1 MAPRLGHPRP
11 QLTRTGLNQVRLDYV
26 LRRILQLGIMLWG
39 AATLNFLLP
48 RLSPGN
54 PVRERL
60 LNAMAQGGMQQ
71 AGVEEMVQAYNQQFG
86 LDKPLWFQ
94 YFAYLWNALRLD
106 FGYSIAE
113 YPSRVLPMIM
123 SALPWTIG
131 LLLSATLI
139 SFAVGSL
146 LGALIAWPRS
156 PRILQYLV
164 GPMMT
169 LSAIPYYLLGL
180 VMVYLVGVIVPLFP
194 LSGGY
199 AVGSIPRLNLPTIVD
214 IVHHSI
220 LPGLSIVLVGIGF
233 WSLSMRGMMVTTSG
247 EDFITFAEAKGL
259 RGWRIFL
266 RYAMRNAI
274 LPQVTALAINLGTIV
289 SGLVVVEVVF
299 AYPGIGALL
308 FRAING
314 LDYFVI
320 YGVLFMTVL
329 AIALATIIIDL
340 LYPILDPR
348 ITYRGA

>member
-1 MAPRLGHPRP
+1 MRP
-11 QLTRTGLNQVRLDYV
+11 DYL
-26 LRRILQLGIMLWG
+26 LRRSLQLVVVLWG

-86 LDKPLWFQ
+86 LDKPLWYQ
-94 YFAYLWNALRLD
+94 YVAYLWNAMRLD

-113 YPSRVLPMIM
+113 YPSQVLPMIM

-131 LLLSATLI
+131 LLVTATLI
-139 SFAVGSL
+139 SFVVGSL

-156 PRILQYLV
+156 PRIFQYLV

-180 VMVYLVGVIVPLFP
+180 ILVYLLGMLMPLFP

-199 AVGSIPRLNLPTIVD
+199 SVGSIPRLSLPTIVD
-214 IVHHSI
+214 ILHHSV
-220 LPGLSIVLVGIGF
+220 LPGMAVVLVGIGF
-233 WSLSMRGMMVTTSG
+233 WSLSMRGLMVATSG
-247 EDFITFAEAKGL
+247 EEFINFAEAKGL
-259 RGWRIFL
+259 RGWRIFFV
-266 RYAMRNAI
+266 YAMRNAI

-299 AYPGIGALL
+299 GYPGIGALL

-329 AIALATIIIDL
+329 AIAVATLAIDL
-340 LYPILDPR
+340 LYPLLDPR